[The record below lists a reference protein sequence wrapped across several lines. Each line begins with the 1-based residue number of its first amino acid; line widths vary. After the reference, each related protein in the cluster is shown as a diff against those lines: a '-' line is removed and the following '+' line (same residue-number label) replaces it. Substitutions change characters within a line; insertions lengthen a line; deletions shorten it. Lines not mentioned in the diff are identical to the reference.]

1 MKIVDLRSDF
11 LCHATPAMDA
21 AARDAVGSR
30 QFGLREDPWQRKLE
44 QRLAQLL
51 GKEDAL
57 VFPTCTMANTVG
69 LMLGAEHGATVVA
82 QQGAHVLV
90 SEANAGAA
98 LGGLWMSAVDTP
110 GAQPP
115 LASWQRAL
123 QTAPDAQRS
132 RVALVVL
139 ENTHTRTGGVALAPD
154 YVTEV
159 VKLSRSRGCALHLDG
174 SRLFYAACALEVTP
188 ATLAAGFDT
197 VAVSLNKT
205 FGAPIAAALAA
216 SAAHIERA
224 LTLRQRLGGG
234 LRPTGAA
241 AAASLAG
248 LDDLAHLA
256 QCHALAARLR
266 EALATIP
273 FAAAEW
279 PPHQTNIVI
288 ARLTTPWS
296 AARLCD
302 RLAALGILALP
313 VADDQ
318 VRFVTYR
325 GITEDHISR
334 AVDALSDVLRGSAA

>member
-1 MKIVDLRSDF
+1 MDTVDLRSDF

-21 AARDAVGSR
+21 AARDAAGSR
-30 QFGLREDPWQRKLE
+30 QFGLREDPRQRRLE
-44 QRLAQLL
+44 ARLAQLL

-82 QQGAHVLV
+82 QQAAHVVV

-98 LGGLWMSAVDTP
+98 LGGLWMSTVDTP

-115 LASWQRAL
+115 LASWSRAL
-123 QTAPDAQRS
+123 HTAPDAQRA

-154 YVTEV
+154 YVAEV
-159 VKLSRSRGCALHLDG
+159 VKLARDRGCALHLDG

-188 ATLAAGFDT
+188 ASLAAGFDT
-197 VAVSLNKT
+197 VSVSLNKT

-216 SAAHIERA
+216 SATQIERA
-224 LTLRQRLGGG
+224 LMLRQRLGGG

-266 EALATIP
+266 DALATIP
-273 FAAAEW
+273 FVAAEC
-279 PPHQTNIVI
+279 PPHQTNIVLT
-288 ARLTTPWS
+288 RLTPPWTAEQVCS
-296 AARLCD
+296 
-302 RLAALGILALP
+302 RLATRRVLALP
-313 VADDQ
+313 VADDR

-325 GITEDHISR
+325 GITSEHISR
-334 AVDALSDVLRGSAA
+334 VIDALRDVLQGPVA